1 MKLEFP
7 QKKIRKAAVQ
17 QLHCGWCKKKGN
29 LKKERSPR
37 QIQEFLDSYKKL
49 AKLRN
54 GISPDISSLEHEV
67 NITEAQHI
75 KFGDKNILTLK
86 KWKMKAEWGVML

>member
-1 MKLEFP
+1 VAGARRRE
-7 QKKIRKAAVQ
+7 I
-17 QLHCGWCKKKGN
+17 
-29 LKKERSPR
+29 KKEREVPKR
-37 QIQEFLDSYKKL
+37 QEFLDSYKKL
-49 AKLRN
+49 AILRN

-86 KWKMKAEWGVML
+86 KWKIKAEWGVMLE